1 MSKNL
6 AEIFKYIM
14 HGMYVIGVASGDQK
28 NAFTAAWVMQA
39 SFDPPLLVFSINP
52 KNKSFLILKQ
62 GGICSINVLDCEQME
77 LADHFGHHSDLDK
90 MAVSQW
96 QTAKTGAPILSEG
109 LAYFDCEVSHYADAG
124 DHQLVICRVVDAAIL
139 DNQGTP
145 MSYNMTADMDKSSE
159 LFPNGTFARQEKS
172 QQ

>member
-1 MSKNL
+1 MSENL
-6 AEIFKYIM
+6 TEIFKYIM
-14 HGMYVIGVASGDQK
+14 HGVYIIGVASGDQK

-52 KNKSFLILKQ
+52 KNRSFNILKQ

-77 LADHFGHHSDLDK
+77 LAEHFGHSCDTDK
-90 MAVSQW
+90 MTICKW
-96 QTAKTGAPILSEG
+96 QKAKTGAPILMDS

-139 DNQGTP
+139 DGQGSP
-145 MSYNMTADMDKSSE
+145 MCYNMTGDMDKSSE
-159 LFPNGTFARQEKS
+159 IFPEKL
-172 QQ
+172 